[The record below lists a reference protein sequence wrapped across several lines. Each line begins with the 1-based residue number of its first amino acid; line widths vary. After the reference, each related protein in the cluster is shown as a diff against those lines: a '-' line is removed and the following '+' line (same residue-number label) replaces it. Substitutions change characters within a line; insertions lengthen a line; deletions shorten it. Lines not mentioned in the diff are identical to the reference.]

1 MGGGERRILIA
12 GESWVTHAIHQ
23 KGFDSFTTTSYHEG
37 VGPLR
42 AALESGGFTVDFQPS
57 HVAASAFPS
66 TAAELAHVLAHP
78 NANGLHAVVVDLS
91 GVDYING
98 AGLQVFEKT
107 AALLNQVNVDLLVCG
122 LQPAVQAAFDLAGT
136 MPNLAIM
143 ASRDAALLR
152 YQRPP
157 GES

>member
-1 MGGGERRILIA
+1 MS
-12 GESWVTHAIHQ
+12 GESGVVWFLRTSGQELGAVRVVTVEGRVSHA
-23 KGFDSFTTTSYHEG
+23 
-37 VGPLR
+37 
-42 AALESGGFTVDFQPS
+42 
-57 HVAASAFPS
+57 